1 MKEAKV
7 KSYTRKTKSGKTI
20 KVKAY
25 SRKCEGRSCADKK
38 GSGGE
43 YAKKNRKD
51 SLPDIKHN
59 PEFDND
65 EPSKKPRRNP
75 RSRVPKWMEKV
86 NKMTRQ

>member
-25 SRKCEGRSCADKK
+25 SRKCVGGCSSKK

-43 YAKKNRKD
+43 YAKKSCK
-51 SLPDIKHN
+51 
-59 PEFDND
+59 
-65 EPSKKPRRNP
+65 
-75 RSRVPKWMEKV
+75 
-86 NKMTRQ
+86 